1 MKNLRHL
8 TCAFVLSIAFGAHAQ
23 SSNAGAESP
32 QVAPSAAAAAVKPNT
47 EGVIRKIDKEQGK
60 LTIKHGPIVNLDM
73 PSMTMVFRV
82 SDSKALE
89 TLKEGDK
96 VRFFADNVNGAL
108 TVLAIEAVR

>member
-32 QVAPSAAAAAVKPNT
+32 QVAPPAAAAVKPNT

-73 PSMTMVFRV
+73 PGMTMVFRV
-82 SDSKALE
+82 SDPKTLE

-96 VRFFADNVNGAL
+96 VRFFADNVDGAL
-108 TVLAIEAVR
+108 TVTTIEAVK